1 MSNVASAHDKNPL
14 IHRSSSASI
23 SKSKR
28 VTSWLNGHK
37 YVLVTLLSSA
47 HHVQRRVRH
56 AALPV
61 VLVTRLVSGDAR
73 QPIQSATSIHLFA
86 QNKNILCQGRLARV
100 VAHQGQM
107 IASAPRDGIRDRGP
121 AHHQPFVQDARQV
134 PEPLE
139 LCGKGLLVRRGDA
152 GLELEQDCTCG
163 YLLGVELG
171 VDGCWMG
178 SLTDM
183 NKHHFG
189 LIDSTLAPAPEA
201 RQWRPRRAYK
211 YSLTVNWDR
220 GVAPSPG
227 PAAAFGRGWL
237 PASPRCKARRKQAPS
252 PCIWMARFMFRGVTG
267 WLKKKDK
274 PCSVPFVIFYNAC
287 V

>member
-1 MSNVASAHDKNPL
+1 MSKVASAHDRNPP
-14 IHRSSSASI
+14 IHHRSSSASI

-28 VTSWLNGHK
+28 VTSSLNGHK

-47 HHVQRRVRH
+47 HRAQRRIRH

-61 VLVTRLVSGDAR
+61 MLVTRLVSGDAR
-73 QPIQSATSIHLFA
+73 QPFQCATSIHLFA
-86 QNKNILCQGRLARV
+86 QDKNILCQSGLARV
-100 VAHQGQM
+100 IAHEGQV
-107 IASAPRDGIRDRGP
+107 IASAPRNGIRDRGP

-139 LCGKGLLVRRGDA
+139 LGGKGLLVRRGDA
-152 GLELEQDCTCG
+152 GLELEKDCTWG
-163 YLLGVELG
+163 HLLGVELG
-171 VDGCWMG
+171 VGGCWMG

-189 LIDSTLAPAPEA
+189 LIDSTLAPAPDA

-211 YSLTVNWDR
+211 YSLTVIWDR

-227 PAAAFGRGWL
+227 PAAAFCRGWL
-237 PASPRCKARRKQAPS
+237 PTSPRCKARREQAP
-252 PCIWMARFMFRGVTG
+252 
-267 WLKKKDK
+267 
-274 PCSVPFVIFYNAC
+274 
-287 V
+287 